1 MDGGVRD
8 RYGWGVTIQGG
19 FICAADDTGSKI
31 YKFTTRDDYSMKT
44 RRLILIPALLIL
56 IACVSCVSA
65 DPVSVSLPAVYMTP
79 DGGEVGVLTNLTV
92 WVTDGTGHVFVD
104 TAPFTQV
111 DMQGSA
117 RLASILA
124 CDITGIDPASCDFFY
139 VMHTESPVIGGPSA
153 GAATTVA
160 TVAAIMNWTV
170 DSGVVMTGMINP
182 DESIGAVGGIPAK
195 LNASVNNGA
204 HTFLIPSGQGNVTV
218 VTRFVEPVGP
228 FSRIVEKPMT
238 INVTSLGEAQ
248 GVQVM
253 EIEDIRDA
261 IYVYTGHEI
270 PRILLTGEVQ
280 TAEYIGAMQPLAAAL
295 LAESRTQYN
304 ETVAIADPYP
314 QFKKAFVSQNQ
325 EINDAQHD
333 YDTGNYYTSMSRS
346 FNTMVNLRR
355 IGWLSGYLA
364 ADNEQDGREYISNLV
379 KCVEDEIAD
388 AELDLEN
395 AKSKNAILEGV
406 GAAESRLT
414 IARDTLKEAEQKENA
429 DEAIDLLAFAMERA
443 RSARWWA
450 TLSCIGSDA
459 TIPEDLLHDRAARY
473 YSQSVSILAYADEL
487 VSETD
492 GCKML
497 IRDAADDLSRARSE
511 LQTGY
516 YAGAIYDSLHAMVQ
530 AGTAIE
536 LIGITDPDEK
546 VNKSKRDAMSA
557 IISAR
562 ERGAEP
568 ILAVSAYEHAN
579 ILAQSEI
586 NMIVGYGYAKMVART
601 ARSFASSENRTM
613 VQGANISGSIE
624 KIVQT
629 RRGTVNVTDQPEEMS
644 DLSGYSGFGALAVV
658 ALVYLV
664 RRRLTL

>member
-1 MDGGVRD
+1 
-8 RYGWGVTIQGG
+8 
-19 FICAADDTGSKI
+19 
-31 YKFTTRDDYSMKT
+31 MKT
-44 RRLILIPALLIL
+44 SRLILIPALLIL

-124 CDITGIDPASCDFFY
+124 CDITGIDPDSCDFFY

-160 TVAAIMNWTV
+160 TVAALMNWTV

-204 HTFLIPSGQGNVTV
+204 HTFLVPSGQGNVTV
-218 VTRFVEPVGP
+218 VARFVEPAGP
-228 FSRIVEKPMT
+228 FSRIVEEPVT

-248 GVQVM
+248 GVQVV

-261 IYVYTGHEI
+261 IYIYTGHEI

-295 LAESRTQYN
+295 LEESRAQYN
-304 ETVAIADPYP
+304 ETVAIADPHP

-325 EINDAQHD
+325 AMEDAQHD
-333 YDTGNYYTSMSRS
+333 YNTGNYYASMSRS

-364 ADNEQDGREYISNLV
+364 ADDMQDRQEYISNLIR
-379 KCVEDEIAD
+379 CVEDEIAD
-388 AELDLEN
+388 AELDLED
-395 AKSKNAILEGV
+395 AKSKNAIMEGV

-414 IARDTLKEAEQKENA
+414 IAREKLKEAEQKENA

-443 RSARWWA
+443 RSARWWT

-459 TIPEDLLHDRAARY
+459 TIPDDLRHDRAARY

-497 IRDAADDLSRARSE
+497 IRGAADDLSRARSE

-546 VNKSKRDAMSA
+546 VNNSKRDAMSA

-562 ERGAEP
+562 ECGAEP

-586 NMIVGYGYAKMVART
+586 DRIVGYGYAKMVART
-601 ARSFASSENRTM
+601 ARSTYSENRTM

-624 KIVQT
+624 KIMQT
-629 RRGTVNVTDQPEEMS
+629 RRGTVNDTKQPEEMP
-644 DLSGYSGFGALAVV
+644 DMSGYSGCGALVVV

-664 RRRLTL
+664 RRRLT